1 MCFEI
6 PEPEETRVIETVI
19 DSAAVMARLA
29 QFGPRI
35 QAGVERSIRQ
45 IVIEG
50 QSEIVRDRLHGGNPL
65 FSRSGNLARAVQ
77 QQVDSN
83 GDAITGTI
91 GVDKTAPYGAVHE
104 YGGTYDVREHIR
116 SSSLK
121 VKKGKI
127 RFRSGG
133 DVRAHT
139 VTYPERSFLRSWLA
153 DNKGDIYAQIESAA
167 QQAVEQ

>member
-1 MCFEI
+1 M
-6 PEPEETRVIETVI
+6 IETTI
-19 DSAAVMARLA
+19 DSAAVTARLA

-35 QAGVERSIRQ
+35 QAGVERSIRR

-77 QQVDSN
+77 QQVDSD

-104 YGGTYDVREHIR
+104 YGGTFDVREHISTSR
-116 SSSLK
+116 L
-121 VKKGKI
+121 GK
-127 RFRSGG
+127 RFL
-133 DVRAHT
+133 VLAHT
-139 VTYPERSFLRSWLA
+139 VTFQERSFLRSWLA
-153 DNKGDIYAQIESAA
+153 DNEGDIYAQIESAA
-167 QQAVEQ
+167 QQAVQQ